1 MKLTKGKIS
10 KLLKKSKQSKRK
22 YKIKKDKNSKRSRT
36 FRKKHKLNLA
46 NKTIKNSRFFKKTIG
61 GEVGTN
67 NISTETNAN
76 TNTKISDENMSQP
89 ITPPSELLP
98 ENTSTL
104 AEPEG
109 QPITPP
115 SELLPETST
124 TLAEPEGQPI
134 TPPSELLPETS
145 STIAA
150 EPEAETITP
159 PSELLPET
167 SIPVAEPETETVTPT
182 PALLPEIETSTPV
195 AEPETETV
203 TPTSSSVLPNTTLFS
218 PPVAQNELPKDVSVS
233 LNNVMNYVTSQIVDK
248 MKLDNIG
255 NTINN
260 TSNMQDGY
268 TTVNEATEAM
278 SETPKGGTK
287 KRKFRLTKKRATNKN
302 KSK

>member
-46 NKTIKNSRFFKKTIG
+46 NKTIKNSRFFKKTRG

-98 ENTSTL
+98 ETSTPV

-145 STIAA
+145 
-150 EPEAETITP
+150 TP
-159 PSELLPET
+159 
-167 SIPVAEPETETVTPT
+167 VVEPETETVTPT

-195 AEPETETV
+195 VEPETETV

-287 KRKFRLTKKRATNKN
+287 KRKFRLTKKTRNK
-302 KSK
+302 

>member
-98 ENTSTL
+98 ENTS
-104 AEPEG
+104 
-109 QPITPP
+109 
-115 SELLPETST
+115 

>member
-1 MKLTKGKIS
+1 
-10 KLLKKSKQSKRK
+10 LLPETS
-22 YKIKKDKNSKRSRT
+22 T
-36 FRKKHKLNLA
+36 TLA
-46 NKTIKNSRFFKKTIG
+46 EPEG
-61 GEVGTN
+61 
-67 NISTETNAN
+67 
-76 TNTKISDENMSQP
+76 QP

-98 ENTSTL
+98 DTSSTIA
-104 AEPEG
+104 AEPEAET
-109 QPITPP
+109 ITPP

-167 SIPVAEPETETVTPT
+167 STPVVEPETETVTPT

-195 AEPETETV
+195 VEPETETV

-287 KRKFRLTKKRATNKN
+287 KRKFRLTKKTRNK
-302 KSK
+302 